1 MINVK
6 TDEIYGRNPVTSAT
20 DLRTHLVNID
30 SRFRQTQQE
39 PPTDFQYRFAHPYKN
54 VIKARV
60 ASVEIP
66 KSFYAFSRAKK
77 NTMFRIDTMDY
88 TGTRQYLT
96 VEIPEGDY
104 SPECLVKSVQDQ
116 FDCIRVK
123 YGIFFR
129 IQLNPVSK
137 RVTIACDGSAPP
149 QPQLIQPITQPI
161 TQPIQPITQLITCGS
176 QQNLQGNTYVTPC
189 VSLQGALS
197 SPCGP
202 SSLAPPQNAG
212 SLGPSAAPPPG
223 PTHHPVT
230 FGLTF
235 VMVGT
240 ENRHYDFGLGAN
252 LGFIKHTYEVNQS
265 TCFQVEGES
274 LINTEGDAYFLLA
287 IEDFHTVEH
296 KTHDSY
302 VQCLAK
308 ILVKNN
314 TTRIIF
320 DDGYTVLSNE
330 IVFAQPMDLKQVRVR
345 LIDAYGEPLDL
356 HHNNL
361 SISLEIKELMNV
373 QLYDSYR
380 TQTWSKAEPRAGLKG
395 QNGPWS
401 ETGPRQLQHT
411 SGSANVIA
419 YPGRNFN

>member
-1 MINVK
+1 MK
-6 TDEIYGRNPVTSAT
+6 TDEIYGKNPVTSAT

-30 SRFRQTQQE
+30 SRFRQNQQE

-66 KSFYAFSRAKK
+66 LSFYTFSRAKK

-88 TGTRQYLT
+88 TGTRQFLT

-104 SPECLVKSVQDQ
+104 SADCLVKAIQDQ
-116 FDCIRVK
+116 FERIKEK

-129 IQLNPVSK
+129 IWLNPVSR
-137 RVTIACDGSAPP
+137 RVSITCDGSGPP
-149 QPQLIQPITQPI
+149 KGPQDKR
-161 TQPIQPITQLITCGS
+161 
-176 QQNLQGNTYVTPC
+176 
-189 VSLQGALS
+189 
-197 SPCGP
+197 GP
-202 SSLAPPQNAG
+202 L
-212 SLGPSAAPPPG
+212 G
-223 PTHHPVT
+223 PTHGAVT

-240 ENRHYDFGLGAN
+240 ENRVYDFGLGYY
-252 LGFIKHTYEVNQS
+252 LGFIKHTYEVNQQM
-265 TCFQVEGES
+265 CFTVESES
-274 LINTEGDAYFLLA
+274 LINTEGDSYFLLA
-287 IEDFHTVEH
+287 IDDFYTVEH
-296 KTHDSY
+296 KTNDSY

-308 ILVKNN
+308 ILVKHHDHK
-314 TTRIIF
+314 IIF

-330 IVFAQPMDLKQVRVR
+330 IVFAQPVDLKQVRVR
-345 LIDAYGEPLDL
+345 LLDAYGEPLDL

-380 TQTWSKAEPRAGLKG
+380 TQTWTKAEPQAGIRG
-395 QNGPWS
+395 QSGPWS
-401 ETGPRQLQHT
+401 ETGQRKVQHT
-411 SGSANVIA
+411 SGSANAIA

>member
-1 MINVK
+1 MK
-6 TDEIYGRNPVTSAT
+6 TDEIYGKNPVTSAT

-30 SRFRQTQQE
+30 SRFRQNQQE

-66 KSFYAFSRAKK
+66 LSFYTFSRAKK

-88 TGTRQYLT
+88 TGTRQFLT

-104 SPECLVKSVQDQ
+104 SPECLVKAIQDQ
-116 FDCIRVK
+116 FERIKEK

-129 IQLNPVSK
+129 IWLNPVSR
-137 RVTIACDGSAPP
+137 RVSITCDGSGPP
-149 QPQLIQPITQPI
+149 KGPQDKR
-161 TQPIQPITQLITCGS
+161 
-176 QQNLQGNTYVTPC
+176 
-189 VSLQGALS
+189 
-197 SPCGP
+197 GP
-202 SSLAPPQNAG
+202 L
-212 SLGPSAAPPPG
+212 G
-223 PTHHPVT
+223 PTHGAVT

-240 ENRHYDFGLGAN
+240 ENRVYDFGLGYY
-252 LGFIKHTYEVNQS
+252 LGFIKHTYEVNQQM
-265 TCFQVEGES
+265 CFTVESES
-274 LINTEGDAYFLLA
+274 LINTEGDSYFLLA
-287 IEDFHTVEH
+287 IDDFYTVEH
-296 KTHDSY
+296 KTNDSY

-308 ILVKNN
+308 ILVKHHDHK
-314 TTRIIF
+314 IIF

-330 IVFAQPMDLKQVRVR
+330 IVFAQPVDLKQVRVR
-345 LIDAYGEPLDL
+345 LLDAYGEPLDL

-380 TQTWSKAEPRAGLKG
+380 TQTWTKAEPQAGIRG
-395 QNGPWS
+395 QSGPWS
-401 ETGPRQLQHT
+401 ETGQRKVQHT
-411 SGSANVIA
+411 SGSANAIA

>member
-6 TDEIYGRNPVTSAT
+6 TEEIYGKNPVTSAT

-30 SRFRQTQQE
+30 SRFRQNQQE

-66 KSFYAFSRAKK
+66 LSFYTFSRAKK

-88 TGTRQYLT
+88 TGTRQFLQ

-104 SPECLVKSVQDQ
+104 SPDCLVKAIQDQ
-116 FDCIRVK
+116 FEKIKEK

-129 IQLNPVSK
+129 ITLNPVSR
-137 RVTIACDGSAPP
+137 RVSITCDGSGPP
-149 QPQLIQPITQPI
+149 K
-161 TQPIQPITQLITCGS
+161 
-176 QQNLQGNTYVTPC
+176 
-189 VSLQGALS
+189 
-197 SPCGP
+197 GP
-202 SSLAPPQNAG
+202 RDKV
-212 SLGPSAAPPPG
+212 GPLG
-223 PTHHPVT
+223 PTHSAVT

-240 ENRHYDFGLGAN
+240 ENRVYDFGLGYY
-252 LGFIKHTYEVNQS
+252 LGFIKHTYEVNS
-265 TCFQVEGES
+265 DMCFKVESES
-274 LINTEGDAYFLLA
+274 LINTEGDSYFLLA
-287 IEDFHTVEH
+287 IDDFYTVEH
-296 KTHDSY
+296 KTNDSY

-308 ILVKNN
+308 ILIKHHDHK
-314 TTRIIF
+314 IIF

-330 IVFAQPMDLKQVRVR
+330 IVFAQPVDLKQVRVR
-345 LIDAYGEPLDL
+345 LLDAYGEPLDL

-380 TQTWSKAEPRAGLKG
+380 TQTWTKAEPQAGIRG
-395 QNGPWS
+395 QSGPWS
-401 ETGPRQLQHT
+401 ETGQRKVQHT
-411 SGSANVIA
+411 SGSANAIA
-419 YPGRNFN
+419 YPARNFN